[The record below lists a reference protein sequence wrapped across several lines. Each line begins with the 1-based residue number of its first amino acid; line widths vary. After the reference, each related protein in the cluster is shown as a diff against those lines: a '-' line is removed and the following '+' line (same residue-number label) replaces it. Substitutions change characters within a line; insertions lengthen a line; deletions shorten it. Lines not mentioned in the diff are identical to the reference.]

1 MNPTSHQS
9 PVTHHAKAAATAAA
23 FALLALWTY
32 TFANTFPASYHPDEP
47 SKARQ
52 IIAGEYN
59 FHHPMLMLSAAK
71 VAVAISGAGE
81 DVQRVTVAGRWV
93 SASLTA
99 AAVGCLVLL
108 AIHLYGL
115 LAGVFAGALLVTNHH
130 LFELAHYFKED
141 PAVLFGVSAFF
152 LALALFDSRPT
163 LARAALVGVGTG
175 LAISGKYV
183 GALVVPVAIIALIVH
198 RRRLPPLQSTAVWL
212 IGALAI
218 FALANLPIIL
228 NPTGFAGGFER
239 ELDFAVHGHKGI
251 TRAIPHGVYGAVFR
265 ESTNP
270 AIWVLLI
277 FYALVLLAR
286 WRSARPVEWTIA
298 LFPLYF
304 ALVLSFSPKT
314 HHRYFLPATG
324 LLLVMAGSAITLLPR
339 FIQSRWRLPAWASP
353 LFMTLALAVT
363 IGIQAPHFHAYFTGF
378 SHDSRTRMADYI
390 RANVP
395 PDATIVADKRTN
407 LRELDLP
414 NPIEGKLF
422 AADVATI
429 AELRARGVTTIA
441 VAKGD
446 YGRFFRDK
454 LKPTDAGVEQFTRR
468 KAFYDE
474 LFETGTPL
482 IELEPGTLQYL
493 QPEVALWRLE

>member
-1 MNPTSHQS
+1 MTSPDLHAPTNR
-9 PVTHHAKAAATAAA
+9 AKSIAIAAA
-23 FALLALWTY
+23 FALVALWTY

-52 IIAGEYN
+52 VIAGEYN

-71 VAVAISGAGE
+71 VAVAISGAG
-81 DVQRVTVAGRWV
+81 DDIQRVTVAGRWV

-108 AIHLYGL
+108 AIQLYGL
-115 LAGVFAGALLVTNHH
+115 LAGCFAGILLVTNHH

-141 PAVLFGVSAFF
+141 PAVLFGISAFF

-163 LARAALVGVGTG
+163 LGRAALLGVGTG
-175 LAISGKYV
+175 LAVSGKYV
-183 GALVVPVAIIALIVH
+183 GVLVAPVAIIALFVH
-198 RRRLPPLQSTAVWL
+198 RRRVSPLRAAAGWV
-212 IGALAI
+212 IGAVAI
-218 FALANLPIIL
+218 FALANLPILL
-228 NPTGFAGGFER
+228 NPAGFAGGFER

-270 AIWVLLI
+270 AIWILLI
-277 FYALVLLAR
+277 IFALALLAR
-286 WRSARPVEWTIA
+286 WRTARPVEWMLA
-298 LFPLYF
+298 LFPLVF
-304 ALVLSFSPKT
+304 AIILSFSPKT

-324 LLLVMAGSAITLLPR
+324 LLLVMAGAAIRIAPR
-339 FIQSRWRLPAWASP
+339 VVQTHWRLPSWASP

-363 IGIQAPHFHAYFTGF
+363 TGIQAPHYYAYFDGF
-378 SHDSRTRMADYI
+378 SHDTRTQMADYI
-390 RANVP
+390 RANVA

-422 AADVATI
+422 AADVATL
-429 AELRARGVTTIA
+429 AELRARGITIIA
-441 VAKGD
+441 IAKGD

-454 LKPTDAGVEQFTRR
+454 LKPTDAGAAEFARR

-474 LFETGTPL
+474 LFDNGTQL
-482 IELEPGTLQYL
+482 LELEPGTLQYL
-493 QPEVALWRLE
+493 QPEIALWRID